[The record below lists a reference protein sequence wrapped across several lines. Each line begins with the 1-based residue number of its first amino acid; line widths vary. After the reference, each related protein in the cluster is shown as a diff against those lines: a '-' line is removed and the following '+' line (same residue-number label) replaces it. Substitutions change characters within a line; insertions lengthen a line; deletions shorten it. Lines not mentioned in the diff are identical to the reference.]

1 MSILLLAHVYT
12 ALVGI
17 GVCNGNI
24 LKNLV
29 YGSMESK
36 KRMRVVK
43 VVEETRI
50 VVKIGIF

>member
-1 MSILLLAHVYT
+1 
-12 ALVGI
+12 
-17 GVCNGNI
+17 
-24 LKNLV
+24 
-29 YGSMESK
+29 MESK